1 MTNEEL
7 CVLAQSG
14 DENAKCELLKN
25 VEKYIW
31 KIANDQAEA
40 YKDYGIESEELFQEG
55 VVGVLR
61 AIPGF
66 DPERGTKF
74 LTYATYWIVKHINL
88 FIETTDCNKTIKNK
102 GTDEEYPVTFTSFD
116 DDTDDYDGETNA
128 EYIERTLFERKADI
142 YRNTPENVFFKEK
155 KYSIVNEATALL
167 SERQWQ
173 YISYRFGIE
182 DNVYHSRKETAT
194 HFSLS
199 ESRAKTL
206 EKQALKIIRTHFE
219 SQWKYINN
227 YVPPDEKEK
236 EWLII
241 FCSKYDDMLKYK
253 NAKCLFHG

>member
-61 AIPGF
+61 AIPRF

-102 GTDEEYPVTFTSFD
+102 ETDEEYPVTFTSFD
-116 DDTDDYDGETNA
+116 DDTDDCDGETNA

-182 DNVYHSRKETAT
+182 DNIYRSRKETAT
-194 HFSLS
+194 VGL
-199 ESRAKTL
+199 
-206 EKQALKIIRTHFE
+206 Q
-219 SQWKYINN
+219 
-227 YVPPDEKEK
+227 
-236 EWLII
+236 
-241 FCSKYDDMLKYK
+241 
-253 NAKCLFHG
+253 